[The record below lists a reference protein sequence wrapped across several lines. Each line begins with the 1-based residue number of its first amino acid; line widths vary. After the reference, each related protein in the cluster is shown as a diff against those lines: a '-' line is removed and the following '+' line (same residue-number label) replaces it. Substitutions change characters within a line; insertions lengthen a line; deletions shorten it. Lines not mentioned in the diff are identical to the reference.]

1 MTAAEA
7 ILTKAILPTH
17 LDSAEIRAQIAAEV
31 RRRSIFS
38 ATVKRVDYLKR
49 MQEAAAKIASGEWND
64 AKARDFMQQALD
76 DLGFDRDANLFT
88 DELGLRPPPEKGSL
102 QDLSSRARMK
112 LQMETNVR
120 QARSV
125 AQAKAGSTPSA
136 LSMFPAWKLVR
147 IYGRRIPRDWAMR
160 WMAAGDSVAWEGAAK
175 GYPGPTGEPRMI
187 ALKSSPIWAAV
198 GAGAGGY
205 LDTLGNAYPPFAFGS
220 GLGWLEGSAAEAKEA
235 GLGESGPVAAA
246 ELDPGEKEIAAALE
260 RLGPAFKQGLLKA
273 LGGAA

>member
-7 ILTKAILPTH
+7 ILNKAILPTH

-38 ATVKRVDYLKR
+38 AQVSKAGYLQR
-49 MQEAAAKIASGEWND
+49 MQEAFAKAASGEWND
-64 AKARDFMQQALD
+64 AKVREVMQQALD
-76 DLGFDRDANLFT
+76 DLGFDRDARLFT
-88 DELGLRPPPEKGSL
+88 DELGLRAPPEKGTL
-102 QDLSSRARMK
+102 ADLSSRARMQ
-112 LQMETNVR
+112 LQIETNVR

-147 IYGRRIPRDWAMR
+147 IYGRRVPRDWGLR
-160 WMAAGDSVAWEGAAK
+160 WMAAGDSVGWEGAAK

-187 ALKSSPIWAAV
+187 ALKSSPIWAAI

-205 LDTLGNAYPPFAFGS
+205 FDTLGNAYPPFAFGS

-235 GLGESGPVAAA
+235 GLGESGPVKV
-246 ELDPGEKEIAAALE
+246 ELDPGEKEIAAALD
-260 RLGPAFKQGLLKA
+260 RLGPDFRKNLLKA

>member
-7 ILTKAILPTH
+7 ILNKAILPTH
-17 LDSAEIRAQIAAEV
+17 LDSAGIRARIAADI

-38 ATVKRVDYLKR
+38 ATVNRASYLKR
-49 MQEAAAKIASGEWND
+49 MQEAFAKAASGEWND
-64 AKARDFMQQALD
+64 AKVREVLQQALD
-76 DLGFDRDANLFT
+76 ELGFDRDSRLFT
-88 DELGLRPPPEKGSL
+88 DELGLREPPERGSL
-102 QDLSSRARMK
+102 QDLSSRARMQ
-112 LQMETNVR
+112 LQIETNIR

-147 IYGRRIPRDWAMR
+147 IYGRRVQRDWAAR
-160 WMAAGDSVAWEGAAK
+160 WQAAGDSVGWEGAAK

-187 ALKSSPIWAAV
+187 ALKSSPIWQAI
-198 GAGAGGY
+198 GDGAGGY
-205 LDTLGNAYPPFAFGS
+205 TDTLGNAYPPFAFGS
-220 GLGWLEGSAAEAKEA
+220 GLEWLEVSVAEAKEA
-235 GLGESGPVAAA
+235 GLGESGPSTVK
-246 ELDPGEKEIAAALE
+246 LDPGEKEIAAALD

>member
-7 ILTKAILPTH
+7 ILNKAILPTH

-38 ATVKRVDYLKR
+38 ATVKKYGYLQR
-49 MQEAAAKIASGEWND
+49 FQEASAKVASGEWND

-76 DLGFDRDANLFT
+76 ELGFDRDSRIFT
-88 DELGLRPPPEKGSL
+88 DELGLRAPPEKGSL
-102 QDLSSRARMK
+102 QDLSSRARMQ
-112 LQMETNVR
+112 LQIETNVR

-147 IYGRRIPRDWAMR
+147 IYGRRVPRDWGLR
-160 WMAAGDSVAWEGAAK
+160 WMAAGDSVGWEGAAK

-187 ALKSSPIWAAV
+187 ALKSSPIWEAI

-205 LDTLGNAYPPFAFGS
+205 SDTLGNAYPPFAFGS
-220 GLGWLEGSAAEAKEA
+220 GLGWLEGSAEESKAV

-246 ELDPGEKEIAAALE
+246 LDPGEQEIAAALE
-260 RLGPAFKQGLLKA
+260 RLGPGFRDGLLQA

>member
-7 ILTKAILPTH
+7 ILNKAILPTH

-38 ATVKRVDYLKR
+38 SEVSSAKYLER
-49 MQEAAAKIASGEWND
+49 LREVFAKLASGEWND
-64 AKARDFMQQALD
+64 TKAREVLQRELD
-76 DLGFDRDANLFT
+76 VLGYGQHNGPNPEEF
-88 DELGLRPPPEKGSL
+88 GLVQPPEKGSL
-102 QDLSSRARMK
+102 KDLASRARIQ
-112 LQMETNVR
+112 LQLETNVR

-136 LSMFPAWKLVR
+136 LAQFPAWKLVR
-147 IYGRRIPRDWAMR
+147 IYGRQIPRDWAMR
-160 WMAAGDSVAWEGAAK
+160 WQAAGDSVGWEGAAK

-187 ALKSSPIWAAV
+187 ALKSSPIWQAI

-205 LDTLGNAYPPFAFGS
+205 DDTQENPYPPFAFGS
-220 GLGWLEGSAAEAKEA
+220 GLGWLEATADEAKEV
-235 GLGESGPVAAA
+235 GLGASGPSKV
-246 ELDPGEKEIAAALE
+246 ELDPGEMEIAAALE
-260 RLGPAFKQGLLKA
+260 RLGPAFKKNLLKS

>member
-1 MTAAEA
+1 MTSAEI
-7 ILTKAILPTH
+7 ILKKGILPTH
-17 LDSAEIRAQIAAEV
+17 LDSAEIRAQIAVEI

-38 ATVKRVDYLKR
+38 ATVSKASYLKR
-49 MQEAAAKIASGEWND
+49 MQEAFARAASGEWND
-64 AKARDFMQQALD
+64 AKVREVLQQALD
-76 DLGFDRDANLFT
+76 DLGFDRDARLFT
-88 DELGLRPPPEKGSL
+88 DELGLREPPERGSL

-112 LQMETNVR
+112 LQIETNIR

-147 IYGRRIPRDWAMR
+147 IYGRRVPRDWAAR
-160 WMAAGDSVAWEGAAK
+160 WQAAGDSVAWEGAAQ

-187 ALKSSPIWAAV
+187 ALKSSPIWQAI
-198 GAGAGGY
+198 GDGAGGY
-205 LDTLGNAYPPFAFGS
+205 QDTLGNAYPPFAFGS
-220 GLGWLEGSAAEAKEA
+220 GLGWLEVKAGEAKDA
-235 GLGESGPVAAA
+235 GLGESGPVKA

-260 RLGPAFKQGLLKA
+260 RLGPGFRDGLLKA